1 MTSDDATH
9 TPVGRE
15 SDTRHPEEGR
25 RGTAERSTAPWV
37 VGEIP
42 MHDAACADVEDD
54 KDVPPLKGSRD
65 RDEEVT
71 GENGAGM
78 IAQERGPCLG

>member
-1 MTSDDATH
+1 VDEKAIRAIQRKAVAELLH
-9 TPVGRE
+9 GPL
-15 SDTRHPEEGR
+15 R
-25 RGTAERSTAPWV
+25 RRA

-54 KDVPPLKGSRD
+54 KDVQPLKGSRD
-65 RDEEVT
+65 HDEEVT

>member
-1 MTSDDATH
+1 LDEKAILAIQRKAVAELLNG
-9 TPVGRE
+9 PL
-15 SDTRHPEEGR
+15 R
-25 RGTAERSTAPWV
+25 RGV